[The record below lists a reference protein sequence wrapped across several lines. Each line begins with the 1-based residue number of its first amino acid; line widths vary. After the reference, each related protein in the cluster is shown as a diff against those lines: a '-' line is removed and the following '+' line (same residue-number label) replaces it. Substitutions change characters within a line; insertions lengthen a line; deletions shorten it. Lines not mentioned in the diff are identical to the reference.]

1 MPVAETY
8 FLHMEKALDLR
19 RLPPGLLAEVESA
32 AQEEQRL
39 PQEMLREVIER
50 GLKERRWERT
60 LAYGQERA
68 RAAGFSEEDIPRLIA
83 EARQEPSS
91 D

>member
-1 MPVAETY
+1 MDP
-8 FLHMEKALDLR
+8 ALDLR
-19 RLPPGLLAEVESA
+19 HLPPGLLAEVESA
-32 AQEEQRL
+32 AQEEQRP

-68 RAAGFSEEDIPRLIA
+68 RATGFSEDDIPRLIA
-83 EARQEPSS
+83 ESRQERSG